1 MFGRY
6 RSYTSYSEENGK
18 LIPSKEPFEKDVKF
32 VVTDKLVL
40 VPLETGKKMLDE
52 YEKKLK
58 TESESESDTKE
69 STTLPRIQAK

>member
-1 MFGRY
+1 MFARY

-18 LIPSKEPFEKDVKF
+18 LVPSKEPLEKDVKF

-40 VPLETGKKMLDE
+40 VPLEAGKKMLDE

-58 TESESESDTKE
+58 SETEQKE
-69 STTLPRIQAK
+69 STSLPRIQAK

>member
-1 MFGRY
+1 MFARY

-18 LIPSKEPFEKDVKF
+18 LVPSKEPLEKDVKF

-40 VPLETGKKMLDE
+40 VPLEAGKKMLDE

-58 TESESESDTKE
+58 SDADIKE
-69 STTLPRIQAK
+69 STSLPRIQSK

>member
-18 LIPSKEPFEKDVKF
+18 LIPSKEPYEKDVKNEL
-32 VVTDKLVL
+32 TDKLVL
-40 VPLETGKKMLDE
+40 VPIEAGKKILEE

-58 TESESESDTKE
+58 SEADKKE
-69 STTLPRIQAK
+69 STNAAK

>member
-18 LIPSKEPFEKDVKF
+18 LIPSKEPEEKDVKF
-32 VVTDKLVL
+32 KMTDKLVL
-40 VPLETGKKMLDE
+40 VPLEAGKKILDD

-58 TESESESDTKE
+58 YDADKNIPSNNT
-69 STTLPRIQAK
+69 AK

>member
-1 MFGRY
+1 MIRMFGRY

-32 VVTDKLVL
+32 ALTDKLVL

-58 TESESESDTKE
+58 SESEQNELTSLT
-69 STTLPRIQAK
+69 SIQAK

>member
-1 MFGRY
+1 MFARY

-18 LIPSKEPFEKDVKF
+18 LVPSKEPDEKDVKF
-32 VVTDKLVL
+32 KMSDKLVL
-40 VPLETGKKMLDE
+40 VPLEAGKKMLDE

-58 TESESESDTKE
+58 SESDTKE